1 MIDSRETTAYEDGRD
16 MGYIEGFETCKEDLM
31 KVIKNLTNQIAKY
44 KNYSGNCSKEALE
57 SIMLEAGLD
66 RSYL

>member
-31 KVIKNLTNQIAKY
+31 KVIKNLANQIVKL
-44 KNYSGNCSKEALE
+44 SMDCSKKELE
-57 SIMLEAGLD
+57 DIMLEAGLN

>member
-16 MGYIEGFETCKEDLM
+16 MGYIDGFETCKEDLM
-31 KVIKNLTNQIAKY
+31 EVIKNLTNQIAKY
-44 KNYSGNCSKEALE
+44 RNYSGNYSKEVLE

-66 RSYL
+66 RSFL

>member
-31 KVIKNLTNQIAKY
+31 EVIKNLANQIAKY
-44 KNYSGNCSKEALE
+44 RNYSENYSKEALE

-66 RSYL
+66 RSCL

>member
-1 MIDSRETTAYEDGRD
+1 

-31 KVIKNLTNQIAKY
+31 EVIKNLANQIVKLS
-44 KNYSGNCSKEALE
+44 KDCSKEELE
-57 SIMLEAGLD
+57 DIMLEAGLN

>member
-16 MGYIEGFETCKEDLM
+16 IGYIEGFETCKEDLM
-31 KVIKNLTNQIAKY
+31 EVIKNLTNQIAKY
-44 KNYSGNCSKEALE
+44 RNYSGNYSKKELE
-57 SIMLEAGLD
+57 DIMLEAGLN

>member
-16 MGYIEGFETCKEDLM
+16 MGYIDGFETCKEDLM
-31 KVIKNLTNQIAKY
+31 EVIKNLTNQIAKY
-44 KNYSGNCSKEALE
+44 RNYSGNYSKETLE

-66 RSYL
+66 RSFL

>member
-1 MIDSRETTAYEDGRD
+1 MIDSRETTAYEDGGD

-31 KVIKNLTNQIAKY
+31 EVIKNLANQIAKY
-44 KNYSGNCSKEALE
+44 RNYSENYSKEALE

-66 RSYL
+66 RSCL

>member
-1 MIDSRETTAYEDGRD
+1 MIDSRETTAYEYGRD

-31 KVIKNLTNQIAKY
+31 KVIKNLTNQIEKY
-44 KNYSGNCSKEALE
+44 RNYSGNYSKKELE
-57 SIMLEAGLD
+57 DIMLEAGLN

>member
-31 KVIKNLTNQIAKY
+31 ELIKNLANQIAKY
-44 KNYSGNCSKEALE
+44 RNY
-57 SIMLEAGLD
+57 
-66 RSYL
+66 